1 MSRLGG
7 STTTAMKGLMIA
19 SAFTLPYHVLRT
31 ASAAGLRVHVLGSGA
46 ARGLR
51 WSRHCRAFHESRC
64 GGDAEA
70 LLAEIRD
77 LARRHSIEVIFPAD
91 DVSTRLLASLA
102 DRLPLRCTPLPD
114 LATFDLLNDKWS
126 FTQFCRGNGIRAP
139 EAWLFDSTAS
149 LRQALDNGEI
159 ALPVTVKPTNRSGGF
174 GVLHIRAPD
183 DIALLDDANYSPLL
197 AQRYIVGESVSI
209 TLLCERG
216 RVVAHVGQQRDAA
229 RFRVLANSDLL
240 DNAGRLALLTDYDGT
255 VNFDAIV
262 ADADGLSYLVECN
275 PRFWYSIY
283 LVMIAGLN
291 FIGLSLANPA
301 RTMTI
306 DRGELHLS
314 WRKIIARPW
323 RATRL
328 DWKFLAYN
336 LGDPVAYLLL
346 RGNSYDDSDVAVP
359 VAAMAAAPHPAP
371 ARLAAAVSAADFP

>member
-1 MSRLGG
+1 MNRRGG
-7 STTTAMKGLMIA
+7 NTTAATKGLMIA

-51 WSRHCRAFHESRC
+51 WSRHCRRFHESRC
-64 GGDAEA
+64 GGDAEV
-70 LLAEIRD
+70 LLAEIREI
-77 LARRHSIEVIFPAD
+77 ARRHSIEIVFPAD
-91 DVSTRLLASLA
+91 DVSTRLLAAVA
-102 DRLPLRCTPLPD
+102 DRLPLRRTPLPD

-126 FTQFCRGNGIRAP
+126 FTQFCHDNGIRAP
-139 EAWLFDSTAS
+139 EAWLFDSVAS
-149 LRQALDNGEI
+149 LRLALDSGEV

-174 GVLHIRAPD
+174 GVIHIRTPD
-183 DIALLDDANYSPLL
+183 HITLLDAADYSPLL
-197 AQRYIVGESVSI
+197 AQRHIVGESVSI

-229 RFRVLANSDLL
+229 RFRILAHSDLL
-240 DNAGRLALLTDYDGT
+240 DNAGRLAMLTDYDGT
-255 VNFDAIV
+255 INFDAVV

-291 FIGLSLANPA
+291 FVALSLANPS

-306 DRGELHLS
+306 GRAELRLS

-336 LGDPVAYLLL
+336 LGDPLAYLLL

-359 VAAMAAAPHPAP
+359 AAATAAASRPAT
-371 ARLAAAVSAADFP
+371 ARLAAAASAADLP